1 MFFKVWLFSFIDCL
15 PLALVLSSWK
25 GQIIALRWF
34 LAMLTRLLLV
44 LFSCLVFQQK
54 CLADESYGYLRKDGF
69 PKITCTTDPLPGECS
84 FEYEVVSSRMTQSQA
99 GASTGIALLKQT
111 IGGDMGPTNSSNEL
125 CVKTVRDYMCKKS
138 FQFTCTDEYILQDI
152 HGVKTSCKE
161 VEKYCVNATGI
172 LSNLLNRMVNC
183 SMAIPP
189 VERIKRHTLKCERF
203 PDVKDDPFPCAKRNY
218 KVRFSVWFFNFT
230 FFVHMCRL
238 YNNRSQRSV
247 YFSVCAIYIPICLM
261 CNCVGSVGNKLL
273 SHAPEVKRKSKP
285 SRKHISW
292 KLVTRLRI

>member
-1 MFFKVWLFSFIDCL
+1 MF
-15 PLALVLSSWK
+15 
-25 GQIIALRWF
+25 
-34 LAMLTRLLLV
+34 TRLLLV

-54 CLADESYGYLRKDGF
+54 CLADESYGYLRNDGF
-69 PKITCTTDPLPGECS
+69 SKIPCTT
-84 FEYEVVSSRMTQSQA
+84 
-99 GASTGIALLKQT
+99 
-111 IGGDMGPTNSSNEL
+111 GP
-125 CVKTVRDYMCKKS
+125 
-138 FQFTCTDEYILQDI
+138 F
-152 HGVKTSCKE
+152 
-161 VEKYCVNATGI
+161 VNATGF
-172 LSNLLNRMVNC
+172 LSTQLNGMINC

-189 VERIKRHTLKCERF
+189 AVEHMKRHTLKCERF
-203 PDVKDDPFPCAKRNY
+203 PDVKDDPLPCAKRNY

-285 SRKHISW
+285 SRKHIS
-292 KLVTRLRI
+292 